1 MNNTSWPPWA
11 DPTFPGFNKE
21 QLERIKGWSDGDAEQ
36 MTGFI
41 QGRVQTAFMQG
52 IMYGVKMMTESNV
65 ADEIEK
71 ALQAVKEDTDYE

>member
-1 MNNTSWPPWA
+1 MNNTKWPPWV
-11 DPTFPGFNKE
+11 DPSFPRFTQA
-21 QLERIKGWSDGDAEQ
+21 QLDCQEGWTGGDAINLTE
-36 MTGFI
+36 FI
-41 QGRVQTAFMQG
+41 NGRVQTAFMQG